1 MIIRLNKRFGNHFPK
16 MMQELKKGNV
26 LSWDNNGV
34 SHELSDKHKKH
45 IKELEESYSEFEFK
59 VYAVLDNIMY
69 MDLSGD
75 VVCMTSYLFLSNEG
89 YDISKYDDEIYYA
102 IADVVNESWGI
113 NEMGS
118 VLIKTSPFGGPERVG

>member
-1 MIIRLNKRFGNHFPK
+1 MFTRLKKHFGNHFPK

-34 SHELSDKHKKH
+34 SHELSDEHKKH
-45 IKELEESYSEFEFK
+45 IKELEEYYSKFKFK
-59 VYAVLDNIMY
+59 VYAVLDNTMEF
-69 MDLSGD
+69 MGEK
-75 VVCMTSYLFLSNEG
+75 VHMTSYLFLSNDI

-102 IADVVNESWGI
+102 VADVVNKTWGI

-118 VLIKTSPFGGPERVG
+118 ILIKTSPFGGPERVG

>member
-1 MIIRLNKRFGNHFPK
+1 MFTRLKKHFGNHFPI

-34 SHELSDKHKKH
+34 SHELSDEHKKH
-45 IKELEESYSEFEFK
+45 IKELEERNSKFEFK
-59 VYAVLDNIMY
+59 VYAVLDNTMEF
-69 MDLSGD
+69 MGD
-75 VVCMTSYLFLSNEG
+75 KVYMTSYLFLSNEG

-118 VLIKTSPFGGPERVG
+118 ILIKTSPFGGPERVG

>member
-1 MIIRLNKRFGNHFPK
+1 MITRLNKHFGRHFPE
-16 MMQELKKGNV
+16 MMEELNKGNV
-26 LSWDNNGV
+26 LSWDDKGI
-34 SHELSDKHKKH
+34 SHELSDEHKKH
-45 IKELEESYSEFEFK
+45 IKELEERNSEFEFK
-59 VYAVLDNIMY
+59 VYAVLDNVMNL
-69 MDLSGD
+69 MGD
-75 VVCMTSYLFLSNEG
+75 KVCMTSYLFLSNED

>member
-1 MIIRLNKRFGNHFPK
+1 MITRLSKHFGNHFPV

-34 SHELSDKHKKH
+34 SRELSDEHKKH
-45 IKELEESYSEFEFK
+45 IKELEERNSEFEFK
-59 VYAVLDNIMY
+59 VYAVLVNTMNL
-69 MDLSGD
+69 MGD
-75 VVCMTSYLFLSNEG
+75 KVCMTSYLFLSNEG

>member
-1 MIIRLNKRFGNHFPK
+1 MITRLNKHFGNHFLE

-34 SHELSDKHKKH
+34 SHELSDEHKKH
-45 IKELEESYSEFEFK
+45 IRELEERNSVFEFK
-59 VYAVLDNIMY
+59 VYAVLDNAMNL
-69 MDLSGD
+69 MGD
-75 VVCMTSYLFLSNEG
+75 KVCMTSYLFLSNED

-118 VLIKTSPFGGPERVG
+118 ILIKTSPFGGPERVG

>member
-1 MIIRLNKRFGNHFPK
+1 MITRLNKHFGNHFPE

-34 SHELSDKHKKH
+34 SRELSDEHKKH
-45 IKELEESYSEFEFK
+45 IKELEERNSEFEFK
-59 VYAVLDNIMY
+59 VYAVLDNSMNL
-69 MDLSGD
+69 MGD
-75 VVCMTSYLFLSNEG
+75 KVCMTSYLFLSNED

-118 VLIKTSPFGGPERVG
+118 TLIKTSPFGGPERVG

>member
-1 MIIRLNKRFGNHFPK
+1 MITRLNKHFGNHFPK

-34 SHELSDKHKKH
+34 SHELSDEHKKH
-45 IKELEESYSEFEFK
+45 IKELEEHYSEFKFK
-59 VYAVLDNIMY
+59 VYAVLDNTMNIM
-69 MDLSGD
+69 GEE
-75 VVCMTSYLFLSNEG
+75 VRMTSYLFLSNDI

-102 IADVVNESWGI
+102 VADVVNKSWGI

-118 VLIKTSPFGGPERVG
+118 ILIKTSPFGGPERVG

>member
-1 MIIRLNKRFGNHFPK
+1 MITRLNKHFGNHFPK

-34 SHELSDKHKKH
+34 SHELSDEHKKH
-45 IKELEESYSEFEFK
+45 IKELEEYYSEFECK
-59 VYAVLDNIMY
+59 VYAVLDNTMNIMGE
-69 MDLSGD
+69 D
-75 VVCMTSYLFLSNEG
+75 VCMTSYLFLSNDI

-102 IADVVNESWGI
+102 VADVVNKTWGI

-118 VLIKTSPFGGPERVG
+118 ILIKTSPFGGPKRVG

>member
-1 MIIRLNKRFGNHFPK
+1 MITRLNKHFGNHFPE

-34 SHELSDKHKKH
+34 SHELSDEHKKH
-45 IKELEESYSEFEFK
+45 IKELEERNSEFEFK
-59 VYAVLDNIMY
+59 VYAVLDNAANLM
-69 MDLSGD
+69 GD
-75 VVCMTSYLFLSNEG
+75 KVCMTSYLFLSNEG

-102 IADVVNESWGI
+102 IADVVNKSWGI

-118 VLIKTSPFGGPERVG
+118 ILIKTSPFGGPERVGC